1 MLFKALFVQKENT
14 CLDMHKRNYEKKQQK
29 VTRLLLTKGRASGTI
44 HMRDGIA
51 KN

>member
-1 MLFKALFVQKENT
+1 MLFKALFVQKKILVWMYIKET
-14 CLDMHKRNYEKKQQK
+14 MKKEQQK
-29 VTRLLLTKGRASGTI
+29 VTRFTLTKGRASGTI